1 MTTNSSAFD
10 RFRDPNPYDVLGVSD
25 HPSAAEIATAFAAAM
40 RRRQYPVDV
49 IARSR
54 KRLLDPQGRL
64 LAGYLRIEFLEID
77 PLPILSDGP
86 EEAELSRPSC
96 PEHLDGLADLLSAN
110 DLGILGY
117 EQLLGR
123 QLFEP

>member
-10 RFRDPNPYDVLGVSD
+10 RFRDPNPYDVLEVSA
-25 HPSAAEIATAFAAAM
+25 HPSAAEIAKAFTVAM
-40 RRRQYPVDV
+40 KRKQYPVDV

-54 KRLLDPQGRL
+54 KRLLDPQGRR
-64 LAGYLRIEFLEID
+64 LAAYLRLELPQID
-77 PLPILSDGP
+77 PQPILDSQDR
-86 EEAELSRPSC
+86 AELPRPC

>member
-10 RFRDPNPYDVLGVSD
+10 RFRDPNPYDVLEVSD

-40 RRRQYPVDV
+40 KRRQYPVDV

-54 KRLLDPQGRL
+54 KRLLDSQGRR
-64 LAGYLRIEFLEID
+64 LASYLRIEFLEID

-86 EEAELSRPSC
+86 EEAELSPSC
-96 PEHLDGLADLLSAN
+96 PEHLDGLADLLIAN
-110 DLGILGY
+110 DLGIFGY

>member
-10 RFRDPNPYDVLGVSD
+10 RFRDPNPYDVLEVSTY
-25 HPSAAEIATAFAAAM
+25 PSAAEIAKAFTVAM
-40 RRRQYPVDV
+40 KRKQYPVDV

-54 KRLLDPQGRL
+54 KRLLDPQGRR
-64 LAGYLRIEFLEID
+64 LAAYLRLEFPQID
-77 PLPILSDGP
+77 PQPILSDT
-86 EEAELSRPSC
+86 ELPNPC
-96 PEHLDGLADLLSAN
+96 PEHLDGLSDLLSAN
-110 DLGILGY
+110 DLGLLGF